1 MRCAGRSGAAGWAW
15 STRPRTPGRAGTTA
29 FPSDNDNVLVHRALS
44 GERPPLDERLAHVS
58 APLRAVVTRA
68 LDPDP
73 DLDRRYADAAEMLCA
88 LDPDATLGAAV
99 TQPALLVA
107 AALVGAAATMI
118 APTMNGAAP
127 SATRCD
133 V

>member
-1 MRCAGRSGAAGWAW
+1 MRR
-15 STRPRTPGRAGTTA
+15 
-29 FPSDNDNVLVHRALS
+29 VLS
-44 GERPPLDERLAHVS
+44 GERPPLDESLAHVS

-68 LDPDP
+68 LDP

-99 TQPALLVA
+99 TQPALPA
-107 AALVGAAATMI
+107 AAVLVGAAATMT
-118 APTMNGAAP
+118 APTMNGAAS

>member
-15 STRPRTPGRAGTTA
+15 STRPRTPARAGTTA
-29 FPSDNDNVLVHRALS
+29 FPSDNDNVLVRRVLS
-44 GERPPLDERLAHVS
+44 GERPPLDESLAHVS

-68 LDPDP
+68 LDP

-99 TQPALLVA
+99 TQPALPA
-107 AALVGAAATMI
+107 AAVLVGAAATMT
-118 APTMNGAAP
+118 APTMNGAAS

>member
-29 FPSDNDNVLVHRALS
+29 FPSDNDNVLVRRVLS
-44 GERPPLDERLAHVS
+44 GERPPLDESLAHVS

-68 LDPDP
+68 LDP

-99 TQPALLVA
+99 TQPALPA
-107 AALVGAAATMI
+107 AAVLVGAAATMT
-118 APTMNGAAP
+118 APTMNGAAS